1 MPGFTLKGKIQLD
14 GSQWNAGLA
23 QAKTKANRWS
33 NDVSNMIRSRMLKA
47 FAVSA
52 LIFGVDRKTAR
63 AGQVRDQSTT
73 LGIDP
78 ETFQKLDFAAQ
89 QSAGSV
95 DDAAKAIKRLSVS
108 TMDALRGSKDIQE
121 SFERFGI
128 TMETVSKLKADPA
141 SMLFLVSELVEKGV
155 NPTALGDLQKIM
167 GKSSAS
173 LIPAFEAGFAGSGAE
188 AERVGAVA
196 TNEEINK
203 LAALGDKVT
212 TQKFKVDRALTAGLF
227 NTISTAEAA
236 GDIGAIAA
244 ANRAAVTRNKQLEAL
259 LEMKRSVKQTEE
271 NTRSLKP

>member
-23 QAKTKANRWS
+23 QAKVKANRWS

-52 LIFGVDRKTAR
+52 LIFGVDRKTAK
-63 AGQVRDQSTT
+63 AGQIRDQSTT

-108 TMDALRGSKDIQE
+108 TIDALRGSKDIQE

-128 TMETVSKLKADPA
+128 TMETVAKLKADPA
-141 SMLFLVSELVEKGV
+141 SMLFLVSELVEQGV
-155 NPTALGDLQKIM
+155 NPTALGDVQKIL
-167 GKSSAS
+167 GKSGAK
-173 LIPAFEAGFAGSGAE
+173 LIPAFKAGFAGAGAE
-188 AERVGAVA
+188 AEKVGAIA
-196 TNEEINK
+196 TNEEIFK
-203 LAALGDKVT
+203 AADLGDT
-212 TQKFKVDRALTAGLF
+212 IATQKFKIDRALTAGLF
-227 NTISTAEAA
+227 NTITTAEAA
-236 GDIGAIAA
+236 GEVNRLAA
-244 ANRAAVTRNKQLEAL
+244 ENRAAVVRNKQLEAIL
-259 LEMKRSVKQTEE
+259 AVKREAQSTNAILNQ
-271 NTRSLKP
+271 

>member
-52 LIFGVDRKTAR
+52 LIFGVDRKTAK
-63 AGQVRDQSTT
+63 AGQIRDQSTT

-128 TMETVSKLKADPA
+128 TMETVAKLKADPA
-141 SMLFLVSELVEKGV
+141 SMLFLVSELVEQGV
-155 NPTALGDLQKIM
+155 NPTALGDVQKIL
-167 GKSSAS
+167 GKSGAG
-173 LIPAFEAGFAGSGAE
+173 LIPAFKAGFAGAGAE
-188 AERVGAVA
+188 AERVGAIA
-196 TNEEINK
+196 TNEEIFK
-203 LAALGDKVT
+203 AAALGDKIT
-212 TQKFKVDRALTAGLF
+212 TQKFKIDRALTAGLF
-227 NTISTAEAA
+227 NTITTAEAA
-236 GDIGAIAA
+236 GEVGKIAA
-244 ANRAAVTRNKQLEAL
+244 ENRAAVARNKQLEAIL
-259 LEMKRSVKQTEE
+259 AVKQETQRTNEIL
-271 NTRSLKP
+271 NQ